1 MTLALLLGSLACFAV
16 SLASGTP
23 GDSPDGL
30 TVKTITGVYTGLV
43 DPEFPDVRQFR
54 SIPFAEPPLGKRRW
68 LPPEPVRPSLRH
80 SYAHRFPPPC
90 PQYLYKNVTLW
101 NSNMTDFSIRV
112 HGQNRLEGTMAQTS
126 SEDCL
131 YVAIWAPLNATVEAN
146 LPVALFIPG
155 GSFKNGGVDVPY
167 QQPAPWVQRTKR
179 HIFVSAGYRVNIAG
193 FPWAAGLEEQNV
205 GILDVRAALEWV
217 YANIASFGGDPSR
230 ITLWG
235 HSAGGVA
242 VDIAAHAFASNPLA
256 AGLFLQSGTAMVN
269 ISHPDPTHR
278 NFTSVARTLG
288 CDFPT
293 DPLAELA
300 CMRQVPMTL
309 LQNSIGAY
317 PDNGT
322 AFAPVF
328 KPLPD
333 NRVVFFN
340 YTRLAQQH
348 GAPHTPRLP
357 VLVSTTA
364 NEQASLTEY
373 PLKNVTA
380 GPWQTK
386 VDRETVDVFVCLAS
400 NTTRARAALPPGP
413 GPGPVVTY
421 RYEYAGNF
429 SSVGPLP
436 WMGAFHGSD
445 VPMLMGTFETVGE
458 RKGQVTEFQRRVAER
473 MQDYLLAFMEDPE
486 AGLRKAGWLPWG
498 EVEGSEVGGRNMMR
512 FGSGGVVARNVS
524 ADELDDACMLGRPYN
539 SSP

>member
-1 MTLALLLGSLACFAV
+1 MKLARILGFLACFAV
-16 SLASGTP
+16 GLGRDPPS
-23 GDSPDGL
+23 DSQDGL

-54 SIPFAEPPLGKRRW
+54 SIPFAEPPLGGRRW
-68 LPPEPVRPSLRH
+68 LPPEPVRPSQRH
-80 SYAHRFPPPC
+80 SYAYRFPPPC

-101 NSNMTDFSIRV
+101 NSNMTDFSIRIQ
-112 HGQNRLEGTMAQTS
+112 GQNRLEGTMAQTS

-131 YVAIWAPLNATVEAN
+131 YLAIWAPLNTTTDSK

-155 GSFKNGGVDVPY
+155 GSFRNGGVDVPY

-193 FPWAAGLEEQNV
+193 FPWAAGLEEQNL

-269 ISHPDPTHR
+269 ISHPDPSHR
-278 NFTSVARTLG
+278 NFTSVARHVG
-288 CDFPT
+288 CDFPA

-309 LQNSIGAY
+309 LQNVIGAY
-317 PDNGT
+317 ADNGT
-322 AFAPVF
+322 ASPPVF

-333 NRVVFFN
+333 DRVVFFN
-340 YTRLAQQH
+340 YTHRALHPADGRH
-348 GAPHTPRLP
+348 VPRIP

-364 NEQASLTEY
+364 NEQASLTDY
-373 PLKNVTA
+373 PLKNITA
-380 GPWQTK
+380 GPWQVK

-400 NTTRARAALPPGP
+400 NTTRARAAVPG
-413 GPGPVVTY
+413 GGRVTY

-445 VPMLMGTFETVGE
+445 VPMLMGTFETVGDN
-458 RKGQVTEFQRRVAER
+458 RGGVTGFQRRVAEG
-473 MQDYLLAFMEDPE
+473 MQDYLLAFMEDAE
-486 AGLRKAGWLPWG
+486 GGLRRMGWLPWG
-498 EVEGSEVGGRNMMR
+498 ETEGSEVGGRNMMR

-524 ADELDDACMLGRPYN
+524 ADEIDDACVLGRPYN

>member
-1 MTLALLLGSLACFAV
+1 
-16 SLASGTP
+16 
-23 GDSPDGL
+23 
-30 TVKTITGVYTGLV
+30 
-43 DPEFPDVRQFR
+43 
-54 SIPFAEPPLGKRRW
+54 
-68 LPPEPVRPSLRH
+68 
-80 SYAHRFPPPC
+80 
-90 PQYLYKNVTLW
+90 
-101 NSNMTDFSIRV
+101 MTDFSIRI

-131 YVAIWAPLNATVEAN
+131 HLAVWAPLNATADSK

-155 GSFKNGGVDVPY
+155 GSFRNGGVDVPY
-167 QQPAPWVQRTKR
+167 QQPTPWVQRTKR

-193 FPWAAGLEEQNV
+193 FPWAAGLEEQNL

-217 YANIASFGGDPSR
+217 YANIAFFGGDPSR

-256 AGLFLQSGTAMVN
+256 ASLFLQSGTAMVN

-278 NFTSVARTLG
+278 NFTFVARHVG
-288 CDFPT
+288 CDFPA

-300 CMRQVPMTL
+300 CMRQVPMAL
-309 LQNSIGAY
+309 LQNLIGAY
-317 PDNGT
+317 ADNGT

-333 NRVVFFN
+333 DKVVFFN
-340 YTRLAQQH
+340 YTHRALH
-348 GAPHTPRLP
+348 PPPDSRRNTVPNIP

-380 GPWQTK
+380 GPWQVK

-400 NTTRARAALPPGP
+400 NTTRARAALPG
-413 GPGPVVTY
+413 GRVTY

-445 VPMLMGTFETVGE
+445 VPMLMGTFETLGDKE
-458 RKGQVTEFQRRVAER
+458 RVTEFQRRVAEE
-473 MQDYLLAFMEDPE
+473 MQDFLLAFMEDPE
-486 AGLRKAGWLPWG
+486 GGLRRMGWLPWG
-498 EVEGSEVGGRNMMR
+498 EVEGSQVGGRNMMR

-524 ADELDDACMLGRPYN
+524 ADEIDDACVLGRPYN